1 MESLDSVWHWP
12 NVLATGGLCP
22 KGGADPL
29 PFVLCWYEDHMWQ
42 GVCPLFF
49 GQSRWA
55 ACASNSKYL
64 TTATFQG
71 TLTVTTY
78 LVTGGA
84 GFIGSHL
91 TTRLVEDGHHVRVLD
106 NLCTGSLK
114 NLAHLEGRFEFLHG
128 DLCDRNAVARSV
140 KDVEIIFHEAAL
152 ASVPRSVE
160 CPIDTHEACVT
171 GTINLLDAARHARVR
186 RVVYA
191 GSSSAYG
198 NQKTMPKHEGQVPQV
213 LSPYAAAKLA
223 AELYCEAFASTYG
236 LETVRLRY
244 FNVFGPRQ
252 DPNSPYS
259 AVIPR
264 FVAAL
269 LNGEQPMIYGDGSQS
284 RDFTFV
290 ENVVQ
295 ANILASQAHGVSG
308 RVYNAACGETLD
320 LIALLRLICDR
331 LDVRFAPD
339 FAPARVGDVQ
349 HSWADI
355 SAAKQEL
362 GYLPRV
368 TVHEG
373 LARTVDWYVE
383 QHRNCQK
390 ATDCSVPA
398 GIPERV

>member
-1 MESLDSVWHWP
+1 MVYPALV
-12 NVLATGGLCP
+12 
-22 KGGADPL
+22 
-29 PFVLCWYEDHMWQ
+29 Q
-42 GVCPLFF
+42 VCPDGSSECL
-49 GQSRWA
+49 GLGYIQSTIE
-55 ACASNSKYL
+55 YL
-64 TTATFQG
+64 SGKKA
-71 TLTVTTY
+71 VTTF

-114 NLAHLEGRFEFLHG
+114 NLAHVDGRFEFLQG
-128 DLCDRNAVARSV
+128 DLCDRDAVSKAV

-160 CPIDTHEACVT
+160 RPLDTHEACVT
-171 GTINLLDAARHARVR
+171 GTINLLDAARRAGVR

-269 LNGEQPMIYGDGSQS
+269 LNGDQPVIYGDGRQS

-290 ENVVQ
+290 ENVVH
-295 ANILASQAHGVSG
+295 ANLLASKAVGVSG
-308 RVYNAACGETLD
+308 HVYNAACGHTLD
-320 LIALLRLICDR
+320 LLTLLRLICER
-331 LDVRFAPD
+331 LDVPFSPRFAE
-339 FAPARVGDVQ
+339 ARVGDVQ

-355 SAAKQEL
+355 SAAERDL
-362 GYLPRV
+362 GYSV
-368 TVHEG
+368 KVSVHDG
-373 LARTVDWYVE
+373 LAETVDWYAE
-383 QHRNCQK
+383 QHRVSQQNLEESDL
-390 ATDCSVPA
+390 APSLA
-398 GIPERV
+398 GV